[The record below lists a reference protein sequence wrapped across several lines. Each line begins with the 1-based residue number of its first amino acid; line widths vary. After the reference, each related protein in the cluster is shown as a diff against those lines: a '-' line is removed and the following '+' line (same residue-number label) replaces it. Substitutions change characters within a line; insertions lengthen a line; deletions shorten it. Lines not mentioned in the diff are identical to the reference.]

1 MWVQPDMNWCMLV
14 IEPPPFQQQLLIVQ
28 NWIVSLIFGVSF
40 FNICWNHHVG
50 ISQCFLCDHH
60 IFNDDVVTGLF
71 GSPDAERSPRR
82 TLHLRWRS
90 LRGILLG
97 CCGRAPRGKHNC
109 VLHKQHQWH
118 TNQTKTQRYCFF
130 FFFEALSQILKSEN
144 NSRLCTCSLIA
155 AIPLCWIPDTSK
167 WNLGKVRSRCKQ
179 LLQLKDF
186 KDGKTPTGMP
196 HKVLIDSISHTI
208 HVWYI
213 YLPLVEFYDKCRM

>member
-1 MWVQPDMNWCMLV
+1 MTTTFSTTTLSPAFSVLPTLRDL
-14 IEPPPFQQQLLIVQ
+14 
-28 NWIVSLIFGVSF
+28 
-40 FNICWNHHVG
+40 HVG
-50 ISQCFLCDHH
+50 PCIFAGGACVGFCWAVAGGHQEVNTTVCFIS
-60 IFNDDVVTGLF
+60 NTSG
-71 GSPDAERSPRR
+71 
-82 TLHLRWRS
+82 T
-90 LRGILLG
+90 
-97 CCGRAPRGKHNC
+97 
-109 VLHKQHQWH
+109 
-118 TNQTKTQRYCFF
+118 QTKQKLSAIV

-208 HVWYI
+208 HV
-213 YLPLVEFYDKCRM
+213 